1 MNKTYILFDLDGTI
15 SDPKEGIIKSI
26 QYSLQSFGINVE
38 DLDTLT
44 PFIGPPLRDS
54 YKQFYGFNDTE
65 TEKAVAKYREYFA
78 ETGIFQNSLYNGVVE
93 LLQTLQD
100 MNKQLMIATS
110 KPTVYAEKI
119 LKHFEID
126 RYFAFVSG
134 SELDGRRSKK
144 SEVIQYALDSVGIT
158 RLDDAVMI
166 GDRKYDILGA
176 KALGIDSI
184 GVLYGYGDLQELTA
198 AGATIIC
205 ETVEDLRGVLS

>member
-15 SDPKEGIIKSI
+15 SDPKEGITKSI
-26 QYSLQSFGINVE
+26 QFSLREFGIDVE

-54 YKQFYGFNDTE
+54 YKQFYGFNEADTE
-65 TEKAVAKYREYFA
+65 RAVAKYREYYA
-78 ETGIFQNSLYNGVVE
+78 ETGIFQNALYDGIVP
-93 LLQTLQD
+93 LLKTLQD
-100 MNKQLMIATS
+100 RGKQLFIATS

-126 RYFAFVSG
+126 QYFAFISG
-134 SELDGRRSKK
+134 CELDGRRSKK
-144 SEVIQYALDSVGIT
+144 SEVIQYALDNMGIT
-158 RLDDAVMI
+158 RMDEAIMI

-176 KALGIDSI
+176 KALGIDSV

-198 AGATIIC
+198 SKATFIC
-205 ETVEDLRGVLS
+205 ETVDNILDVIK